1 MIQLVLDNIL
11 LLCLII
17 FLEVVFRLIP
27 TKRPLNLLN
36 LVARLLAKLSILLV
50 KLSKLLPENRR

>member
-1 MIQLVLDNIL
+1 MIQLILDNIL
-11 LLCLII
+11 VLGLII

-50 KLSKLLPENRR
+50 KLSKLLPENRK